1 MTTEICD
8 TEPTQNCVIWHKIVE
23 FVGKLGENVEKIEIC
38 AGLRS
43 AWVKTGKKLTI
54 EEQPNLSSIAKPLKP
69 CAPALNA
76 VITVLDLQNFYPTQ
90 QVSPVFL
97 WSKPK
102 YWHRFFI
109 TW

>member
-1 MTTEICD
+1 M
-8 TEPTQNCVIWHKIVE
+8 E

-54 EEQPNLSSIAKPLKP
+54 EEQPNLPSIAQPVKP
-69 CAPALNA
+69 CAPAPNA

-90 QVSPVFL
+90 QVSPVFG
-97 WSKPK
+97 K
-102 YWHRFFI
+102 
-109 TW
+109 